1 MMQAD
6 SQRSPNPSG
15 RPARVAAALFLVV
28 SCLVLGG
35 AVGLMS
41 ARLLMPA
48 TQSGWDAI
56 ADALGGVSIGAVLGA
71 LAGVYLVPG
80 LSMRAR
86 WWSGGVALV
95 LAAGTLWSLAL
106 TAD

>member
-1 MMQAD
+1 MTP
-6 SQRSPNPSG
+6 SPGASDPNLSG
-15 RPARVAAALFLVV
+15 RAARVAAALFLIVG
-28 SCLVLGG
+28 CLVLGA

-41 ARLLMPA
+41 ARLLMPV
-48 TQSGWDAI
+48 QPSGWDAI
-56 ADALGGVSIGAVLGA
+56 ADALGGVSVGALLGA
-71 LAGVYLVPG
+71 LAGAYLLTG
-80 LSMRAR
+80 LSARAR